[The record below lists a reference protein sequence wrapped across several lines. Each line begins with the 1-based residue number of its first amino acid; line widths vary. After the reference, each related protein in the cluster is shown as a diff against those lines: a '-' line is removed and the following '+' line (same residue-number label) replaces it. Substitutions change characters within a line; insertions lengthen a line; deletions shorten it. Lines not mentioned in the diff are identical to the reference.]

1 MKRAVIL
8 IFALLMNVPAYAQ
21 KTGSKD
27 ISILGPNDRS
37 YAEATNTAALIAGRG
52 LHIKSI
58 HKSKMEGF
66 FRGVWNAAVYKTDK
80 GIFQIIFFPEPKQ
93 AEKITVKEVRDGKRF
108 IYSFEGQPE
117 PDPPRDV
124 MNAGYKNFFIMK
136 DRLFIVVGE
145 DEKLYETLK
154 KILE

>member
-1 MKRAVIL
+1 MKQ
-8 IFALLMNVPAYAQ
+8 ALLLAVVLLMTVSLHAQ
-21 KTGSKD
+21 KTESDD
-27 ISILGPNDRS
+27 ISILRPGDRA
-37 YAEATNTAALIAGRG
+37 YAEATNTAALIEGRG
-52 LHIKSI
+52 LHINSI
-58 HKSKMEGF
+58 HKSKLEGF

-136 DRLFIVVGE
+136 DKLFIVVGE

-154 KILE
+154 TIFQ